1 MLDGVEIDID
11 TWPGLNTFVEFE
23 GKNEESIKMVLKKLQ
38 IDYSLVT
45 TENVFDIYL
54 KNGYSKEDM
63 NNLKFKESE
72 NDEI

>member
-1 MLDGVEIDID
+1 
-11 TWPGLNTFVEFE
+11 
-23 GKNEESIKMVLKKLQ
+23 MVLKKLQ